1 MRNNNRKVIG
11 KLSSRN
17 MKKNR
22 MRNLFAI
29 GAICLT
35 SLLFTAVFSMGIGMG
50 QAFQEQT
57 MMEVGGKFHAGLKN
71 VTREQY
77 EKITDNPL
85 VKSSSYN
92 IYVGIAENVK
102 QRQAEIRVAS
112 GIEELDQSFSRL
124 KEGRLP
130 REKGE
135 LAADTLTLEA
145 LGIPAEIGEKVSL
158 EFEFMGEK
166 TEQEFTLCGWY
177 QGNEISHASEL
188 YVSQA
193 YFEELSR
200 GYTEQDFVEHYR
212 ETGEICGLTAG
223 NIFFSDARNIEENVQ
238 KIIQDAGY
246 VPEGQAE
253 EGTDPDK
260 VISYGVN
267 WAYLTSRTENLDM
280 GTVVLLAGAFLVILV
295 TGYLII
301 YNIFQ
306 LSILKEIRFYG
317 LLKTVGTTKR
327 QLKKLVYRQ
336 VWKLS
341 AVGIPLGLLLGFF
354 AGQMLIPLL
363 TSLSGYEGP
372 AGIYFSPWIFVFG
385 ALFSLATVFISC
397 RKPAKIA
404 GKVSPVEA
412 LRYTDGTV
420 KRRRKKKGLKGG
432 KISRMAL
439 ANLGRNKKK
448 TAIVVLSVSL
458 SMILLEIVMTAVGSF
473 RIDQYLETRLTGDY
487 MVGSVDFTRS
497 SPMNMEYTIDENYLA
512 GADSQTGI
520 LESGELWGDR
530 GMKHTFTETGRQRY
544 EALYQAGKMNT
555 EYEDTKEQALEAIAG
570 KGQIDEER
578 YAYSDSLL
586 PKLKAVEGTIDLGKF
601 ATGDY
606 VLVQKFDRYS
616 SENDSIYK
624 PGDRLTLSYTTEESE
639 EVFEYNE
646 NGEVV
651 NWHYTNTE
659 EKEYEVMAVIEP
671 LPASMNM
678 HAFSLNSLTVVVP
691 LEDMKKSPN
700 AIMFA
705 KTYTVDEKDQPAFES
720 YLENYTE
727 QVNTSMGYLSK
738 SSLEEDFSGMV
749 NSMATVGYALCA
761 VIGIIGILN
770 YANSM
775 LTGIIS
781 RKQELATMQSI
792 GMTKGQIKKMLLW
805 ESGYYILISGLI
817 SVAFGS
823 LGAYYLVSALNDVIM
838 CFQYRYTALPFILMI
853 PLCMVLGLGI
863 SLAAYRQTQKKSVVE
878 RLRESE

>member
-1 MRNNNRKVIG
+1 
-11 KLSSRN
+11 
-17 MKKNR
+17 
-22 MRNLFAI
+22 
-29 GAICLT
+29 
-35 SLLFTAVFSMGIGMG
+35 
-50 QAFQEQT
+50 
-57 MMEVGGKFHAGLKN
+57 
-71 VTREQY
+71 
-77 EKITDNPL
+77 
-85 VKSSSYN
+85 
-92 IYVGIAENVK
+92 
-102 QRQAEIRVAS
+102 
-112 GIEELDQSFSRL
+112 
-124 KEGRLP
+124 
-130 REKGE
+130 
-135 LAADTLTLEA
+135 
-145 LGIPAEIGEKVSL
+145 
-158 EFEFMGEK
+158 
-166 TEQEFTLCGWY
+166 
-177 QGNEISHASEL
+177 
-188 YVSQA
+188 
-193 YFEELSR
+193 
-200 GYTEQDFVEHYR
+200 
-212 ETGEICGLTAG
+212 
-223 NIFFSDARNIEENVQ
+223 
-238 KIIQDAGY
+238 
-246 VPEGQAE
+246 
-253 EGTDPDK
+253 
-260 VISYGVN
+260 
-267 WAYLTSRTENLDM
+267 
-280 GTVVLLAGAFLVILV
+280 
-295 TGYLII
+295 
-301 YNIFQ
+301 
-306 LSILKEIRFYG
+306 
-317 LLKTVGTTKR
+317 
-327 QLKKLVYRQ
+327 
-336 VWKLS
+336 
-341 AVGIPLGLLLGFF
+341 
-354 AGQMLIPLL
+354 
-363 TSLSGYEGP
+363 
-372 AGIYFSPWIFVFG
+372 
-385 ALFSLATVFISC
+385 
-397 RKPAKIA
+397 
-404 GKVSPVEA
+404 
-412 LRYTDGTV
+412 
-420 KRRRKKKGLKGG
+420 
-432 KISRMAL
+432 MAL

-473 RIDQYLETRLTGDY
+473 RMDQYLETRLTGDY

-497 SPMNMEYTIDENYLA
+497 SPMNMDYTIDENYLA

-530 GMKHTFTETGRQRY
+530 GMKHTLTETGRQRY

-586 PKLKAVEGTIDLGKF
+586 PKLKAVEGTIDLEKF